1 MFRKHQGVRLYPLHT
16 DAPPQGRVIDVEFH
30 VVSRPSFFGGVVKF
44 LGALTLAALVGAM
57 APMAWMLIDSL
68 VS

>member
-1 MFRKHQGVRLYPLHT
+1 MYRNDEVVRLYPLHT
-16 DAPPQGRVIDVEFH
+16 NAAPHGRVIDVEFKL
-30 VVSRPSFFGGVVKF
+30 VSQPSFFGGIVKF
-44 LGALTLAALVGAM
+44 LGALTLAALIGAM

>member
-1 MFRKHQGVRLYPLHT
+1 MFRHEEVMRLYPLHT
-16 DAPPQGRVIDVEFH
+16 NASPHGRIIDVDFK
-30 VVSRPSFFGGVVKF
+30 VVPKPSFFGGVVRF
-44 LGALTLAALVGAM
+44 LGALTLAALIGAM